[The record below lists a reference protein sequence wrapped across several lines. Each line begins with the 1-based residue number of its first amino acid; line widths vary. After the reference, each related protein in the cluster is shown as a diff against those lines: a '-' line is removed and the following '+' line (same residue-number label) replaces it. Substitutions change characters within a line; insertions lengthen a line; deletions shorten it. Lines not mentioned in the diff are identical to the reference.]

1 MKTSSSFFKIMNS
14 PLNMNSTMCSSSN
27 YTSDS
32 TKRLLVDSMYNIK
45 KNQTIKEH
53 KSTRRKIIMSIKKE
67 KINNT
72 YFNLLKENLFSNLK
86 IRKISP
92 SQSHRILPVF
102 EKNNVYNN
110 RFPSK
115 LSYDICKQFNYDQKN
130 VKHFTI
136 SCKEIAIYKNSII
149 DLKKIA
155 INKENTQK
163 TINQNNEETIK
174 FLQYQN
180 DKFKNNLLPAYDRY
194 IWFLKKQIRENE
206 EINYSLKCKKEMLKK
221 EVEIKSNCIKKVKAK
236 FENYLK
242 YRNLLICFRENIL
255 ELPHIFY
262 EVQLDNYA
270 GEIPKKI
277 EINNK
282 NLEKYLDIHYSIFE
296 SDEEFIR
303 KIQYLENFVITLNE
317 KSNNKIIENSELRTE
332 LLQAQNKKQK
342 KNKKMWFHQQ
352 DEAQLS
358 FLKEKNIKLINKYNS
373 LVKNL
378 AVIPRRSLRK
388 YIVKIPFDLPVD
400 VSMMII
406 KLQKMYD
413 IKQYKY
419 EYSYMYY
426 YVAQNVKLFFKEF
439 RNLFILENHQLT
451 LPNFLAL
458 IKDLEDPDNIKASR
472 IRASCVKLLA
482 IYEDAMNKL
491 FLLHYNRLNSPNLQ
505 KKLMQIIDNH
515 KKRKMVANMRNQR
528 LLFDEKRRQKRKEL
542 DTKYNKVMYK
552 SYSHLFFDFHQ
563 KKKEQNHNIFS
574 NQDSPI
580 DYRELLS
587 YQSYLD

>member
-1 MKTSSSFFKIMNS
+1 MKTSLSFFKVMNS
-14 PLNMNSTMCSSSN
+14 PLNMSSTMCSSSN
-27 YTSDS
+27 YNSDS
-32 TKRLLVDSMYNIK
+32 TKRLLIDSMYNIK
-45 KNQTIKEH
+45 KNKTIKEH

-72 YFNLLKENLFSNLK
+72 YFNLLKENLSSLK

-92 SQSHRILPVF
+92 SQSHRILPIF

-115 LSYDICKQFNYDQKN
+115 LSYDICKQFNYEQKN
-130 VKHFTI
+130 VRHFTI

-155 INKENTQK
+155 INKENTQR

-194 IWFLKKQIRENE
+194 IWFLRKQIRENE

-221 EVEIKSNCIKKVKAK
+221 EIEIKSNCIKKVKAK

-242 YRNLLICFRENIL
+242 YRNLLICFREKIL

-270 GEIPKKI
+270 GEIQKKI

-282 NLEKYLDIHYSIFE
+282 NLEKYLDIHYPIFE

-303 KIQYLENFVITLNE
+303 KIQYLENFIITLNE
-317 KSNNKIIENSELRTE
+317 KSNNKILENSELRTE

-358 FLKEKNIKLINKYNS
+358 FLKEKNIILLNKYNS

-378 AVIPRRSLRK
+378 GVIPRRSLRK

-406 KLQKMYD
+406 KLKKMYD

-472 IRASCVKLLA
+472 IRDSCIKLLA

-491 FLLHYNRLNSPNLQ
+491 FLLHYSRLDSPKFQ
-505 KKLMQIIDNH
+505 KKLMEIIDNH

-528 LLFDEKRRQKRKEL
+528 LLFDEKRKQKREEL
-542 DTKYNKVMYK
+542 DNKYNKAMYK

-580 DYRELLS
+580 DYKELLS

>member
-102 EKNNVYNN
+102 EKNN

-491 FLLHYNRLNSPNLQ
+491 FLLHYNRLDSPNLQ

-552 SYSHLFFDFHQ
+552 SYSHLFFDLHQ